1 MLESSYPFKS
11 LDEAGI
17 LGDRRMGEKLIS
29 IPNDDKKNYFFFRSK
44 LLQTTY

>member
-1 MLESSYPFKS
+1 MLESPYPFKS

-17 LGDRRMGEKLIS
+17 LGDRIMVEKLMFIR
-29 IPNDDKKNYFFFRSK
+29 NDEKKNYFFFRSK